1 MATMTEGDGTNKAVA
16 KHKVKLTKT
25 ACDKADYFAKGGKL
39 YSSGSAKRVIIWDTE
54 LDGFGLR
61 IHPSNSKTFV
71 YGYWHDG
78 RWRLVDVGKFGKVTV
93 DQARDEARLNLAKV
107 AVSDFDPLQDKLDRR
122 AAREAERIAQEA
134 ATLAARQALEAE
146 RQAQEARQRFTLR
159 ALCEAY
165 ADHLDRLGK
174 ARTATHCRSMTS
186 VHLFKGDAA
195 LAATPA
201 REVTQ
206 RQIATLIRTVRE
218 TGKERAAGILRA
230 YLSAAFSLAQ
240 RAETDTAAP
249 AALIPFGID
258 TNPVLGIRAIPVGRG
273 QRTLT
278 AAEIGAYVNLLQPG
292 HLIDD
297 FLRLHLL
304 TAGQR
309 ASQLLRARVNDFD
322 PATATLR
329 LLDPK
334 GRRTEAREH
343 VLPLAPLAAALVNDL
358 IARATDK
365 ARARAKET
373 AAILDPNPP
382 LFISTQGRP
391 LDVST
396 PGKRVSE
403 IATAMGGAAFDL
415 RDLRRTV
422 ETQLAGM
429 GITSD
434 VRAQLL
440 SHGLS
445 GVQTAHYDRHD
456 WLKQKTAALK
466 RWEAHVTACATG
478 KKGGTGNV
486 VAIESRKTAAPQRAN
501 A

>member
-1 MATMTEGDGTNKAVA
+1 MATMTEDGTTKAVA
-16 KHKVKLTKT
+16 KHKAKLTKT
-25 ACDKADYFAKGGKL
+25 ACDKADYFEKGGKL
-39 YSSGSAKRVIIWDTE
+39 YPSGSAKRIIVWDAE

-61 IHPSNSKTFV
+61 IYPSGSKTFL

-78 RWRLVDVGKFGKVTV
+78 RWRLVDVGKFGVVTV
-93 DQARDEARLNLAKV
+93 EQARDEARINLAKV
-107 AVSDFDPLQDKLDRR
+107 AVSDFDPHQDKQDRR

-134 ATLAARQALEAE
+134 AALAARQALDAE
-146 RQAQEARQRFTLR
+146 RQAQEARQRYTLR
-159 ALCEAY
+159 ALIESY

-174 ARTATHCRSMTS
+174 ARTANHARSLCG
-186 VHLFKGDAA
+186 VHLFKGDVD

-249 AALIPFGID
+249 AALIPFGIE

-278 AAEIGAYVNLLQPG
+278 AAEIGVYFSRLQPG
-292 HLIDD
+292 YLIDD

-334 GRRTEAREH
+334 GRRSEAREH
-343 VLPLAPLAAALVNDL
+343 VLPLAPLAASLVNDL

-373 AAILDPNPP
+373 ATALDPNPP
-382 LFISTQGRP
+382 LFVSTQGKP

-396 PGKRVSE
+396 PGKRVNE
-403 IATAMGGAAFDL
+403 IAAAMGGEAFDL

-422 ETQLAGM
+422 ETQLASM
-429 GITSD
+429 GISSD

-445 GVQTAHYDRHD
+445 GVQHQNYDRHD

-466 RWEAHVTACATG
+466 RWEAHVTACASG

-486 VAIESRKTAAPQRAN
+486 VALESRKAAAPQQAS